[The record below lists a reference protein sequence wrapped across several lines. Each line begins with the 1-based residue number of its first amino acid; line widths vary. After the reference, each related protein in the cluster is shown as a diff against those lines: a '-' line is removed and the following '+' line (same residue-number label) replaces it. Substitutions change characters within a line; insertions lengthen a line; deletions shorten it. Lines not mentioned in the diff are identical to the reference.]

1 MSDNNGNLLVGF
13 IIGALAGATLGIL
26 FAPKSG
32 RETREDIARNT
43 DKLLVKA
50 KDEYKKAA
58 EKCTDAISG
67 AESFKEYW
75 EENLDK
81 PV

>member
-1 MSDNNGNLLVGF
+1 MSDDNGNLLVGF
-13 IIGALAGATLGIL
+13 IIGALVGATLGIL

-75 EENLDK
+75 EEDIEK
-81 PV
+81 PA

>member
-1 MSDNNGNLLVGF
+1 MSDNNGNLLAGF
-13 IIGALAGATLGIL
+13 IIGGLIGLTLGLL

-32 RETREDIARNT
+32 KEMREDIASNT

-58 EKCTDAISG
+58 EKCSDAISG
-67 AESFKEYW
+67 AEPFKDYW
-75 EENLDK
+75 EANDEK
-81 PV
+81 TV

>member
-1 MSDNNGNLLVGF
+1 MSDNNGNLFTGF
-13 IIGALAGATLGIL
+13 FIGALVGVTLGIL

-32 RETREDIARNT
+32 KEMREDIARNT

-58 EKCTDAISG
+58 EKCSDAISG
-67 AESFKEYW
+67 AESFKDYW
-75 EENLDK
+75 EANNGET
-81 PV
+81 V

>member
-13 IIGALAGATLGIL
+13 IIGALVGATLGIL

-75 EENLDK
+75 EEDLDK

>member
-1 MSDNNGNLLVGF
+1 MSDNHGNLLAGF
-13 IIGALAGATLGIL
+13 IIGGLIGITFGIL

-32 RETREDIARNT
+32 KEMREDIAQNT

-58 EKCTDAISG
+58 EKCSDAISG
-67 AESFKEYW
+67 AESFKDYW
-75 EENLDK
+75 ETNNEET
-81 PV
+81 V

>member
-1 MSDNNGNLLVGF
+1 MSDNNGNLLAGF
-13 IIGALAGATLGIL
+13 FIGALVGVTLGIL

-32 RETREDIARNT
+32 KEMREDIAHNS

-58 EKCTDAISG
+58 EKCSDAISG
-67 AESFKEYW
+67 AESFKDYW
-75 EENLDK
+75 EANNGET
-81 PV
+81 V

>member
-1 MSDNNGNLLVGF
+1 MSDDNGNLLVGF
-13 IIGALAGATLGIL
+13 IIGALVGATLGIL

-75 EENLDK
+75 EEDIEK